1 MVFAMWEHKNQKT
14 QWKHEFWAHVLHKW
28 LVLLKETYGFCSPD
42 LPELQIALPTLRL
55 GLFQLGLKTKKTQRP
70 NENLCFLKHETK

>member
-1 MVFAMWEHKNQKT
+1 MVFAMWDHKKQKNQMKT
-14 QWKHEFWAHVLHKW
+14 QVLSTCASQMIGFT
-28 LVLLKETYGFCSPD
+28 KENNGFCSPD

-55 GLFQLGLKTKKTQRP
+55 GLFQLGLKTKKTKRL